1 MFMIEPVVF
10 KMPPFEEFFDKELL
24 FTAYEFHKAGLLISP
39 FPKIEVLMK
48 YTAPWDNDDIS
59 VDMML
64 SIEQDDLEPPKEGL
78 LSIGVFVKNKADEYK
93 SIGVF
98 AELRTDGF
106 VRLGGNIE
114 KIDDHVAIKRWM
126 SEVALMSLIVINL
139 PQYDHNKVVI
149 SEKLQRA
156 REKRGKPRLRDY
168 IQLSLKK
175 EYTDARKAS
184 GGRSGVAPHWRRGH
198 LRRLPTGK
206 VTSVQPCIVGFNGQA
221 VKPKEYRV
229 GGKNV

>member
-156 REKRGKPRLRDY
+156 RESVASHGLGTIYNSPSKKNTQMHVKRA
-168 IQLSLKK
+168 
-175 EYTDARKAS
+175 EA
-184 GGRSGVAPHWRRGH
+184 GVG
-198 LRRLPTGK
+198 LPLIGEG
-206 VTSVQPCIVGFNGQA
+206 VT
-221 VKPKEYRV
+221 
-229 GGKNV
+229 